1 MLIIFLG
8 VIMRISIEELEQAL
22 KSSEKKT
29 KYELFLDENRD
40 TILVM
45 IEKGY
50 SDSEIAKAINV
61 YLAKINKV
69 KREAKK
75 EGKEI
80 EENLKNVPATIPKK
94 VINKYLKQLRKEIDS
109 KTVVQEVKQE
119 NTVVKEQDKKNDK
132 QDNILTNRKTT
143 NFNDI

>member
-1 MLIIFLG
+1 
-8 VIMRISIEELEQAL
+8 MRISIEELEQAL